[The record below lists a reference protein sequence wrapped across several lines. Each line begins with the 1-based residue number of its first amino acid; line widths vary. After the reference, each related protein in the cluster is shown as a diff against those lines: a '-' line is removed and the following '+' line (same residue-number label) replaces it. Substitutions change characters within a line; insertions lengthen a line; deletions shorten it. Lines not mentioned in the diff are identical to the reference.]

1 VIDDGFLT
9 DESIE
14 DFQASYNTSGEDSEE
29 EEIEEKSMVKSLSLA
44 AEVSVIF
51 TVHLN

>member
-29 EEIEEKSMVKSLSLA
+29 EIEEKSMVKFLSLA